1 MHSVHKSVK
10 ISGVSLANYNSIE
23 FTWNAPW
30 LGTFPLKLTL
40 TVRVHAWIVSPYSRI
55 ILNCSLAVGQAG
67 TCMTLSAGSTSTIE
81 DVASSSSG
89 LKWFQLH
96 FYKDQDVIID
106 LIRRAERAGFKAI
119 AVTVDAPYLGR
130 RYADVRNKFGL
141 PPHLTLANYTDSYA
155 TGVKSDKDSGLA
167 KFIASLIDSSLTWDF
182 ILWLRSVTKLQIVL
196 KGILTAEDARL
207 AVQYGVDGILV
218 SNHGARQLDTV
229 PATVTI
235 AINF

>member
-1 MHSVHKSVK
+1 
-10 ISGVSLANYNSIE
+10 
-23 FTWNAPW
+23 
-30 LGTFPLKLTL
+30 
-40 TVRVHAWIVSPYSRI
+40 
-55 ILNCSLAVGQAG
+55 
-67 TCMTLSAGSTSTIE
+67 MTLSAGSTSTIE
-81 DVASSSSG
+81 DVASASSG
-89 LKWFQLH
+89 LKWFQLYL
-96 FYKDQDVIID
+96 YKDEDVIIH

-119 AVTVDAPYLGR
+119 AVTVDAPYLGQ

-141 PPHLTLANYTDSYA
+141 PPHLTLANYTADSSA
-155 TGVKSDKDSGLA
+155 TGVKSDKGSGLA
-167 KFIASLIDSSLTWDF
+167 KFVASFVNTSLTWDF